1 MGKLRRLDGGWY
13 DGVMRDG
20 PGWGDEGWWDG
31 MVWAKWTE
39 RVSRTGMG
47 LGGVVGRSSLSSS
60 EMLSVSGMYT
70 TGSVPGGG
78 APAGSVRAVKPGRCP
93 TSAPPSRV
101 EGGAVGDEADG
112 EVLLMNSACK

>member
-1 MGKLRRLDGGWY
+1 M
-13 DGVMRDG
+13 
-20 PGWGDEGWWDG
+20 
-31 MVWAKWTE
+31 
-39 RVSRTGMG
+39 TGIG
-47 LGGVVGRSSLSSS
+47 LGGEIGRSGISSS
-60 EMLSVSGMYT
+60 EMFSVSGMYM

-112 EVLLMNSACK
+112 EVLLMSSACR

>member
-1 MGKLRRLDGGWY
+1 MAVSSRRLRRRALRLRPVKWN
-13 DGVMRDG
+13 GVGEMDR
-20 PGWGDEGWWDG
+20 
-31 MVWAKWTE
+31 
-39 RVSRTGMG
+39 SG
-47 LGGVVGRSSLSSS
+47 LGGVVSRSGISSS
-60 EMLSVSGMYT
+60 EMFSVSGMYT

-78 APAGSVRAVKPGRCP
+78 APAGLVRAVKPGRCP